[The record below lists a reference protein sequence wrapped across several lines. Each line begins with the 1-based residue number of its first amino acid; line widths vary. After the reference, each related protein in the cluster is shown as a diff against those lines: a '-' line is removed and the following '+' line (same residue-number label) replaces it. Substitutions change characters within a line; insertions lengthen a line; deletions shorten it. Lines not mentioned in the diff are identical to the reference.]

1 MTELEWLDTIHFT
14 TYDVSEILIF
24 ITAGRKEENIMRRA
38 KIVATIGPASDS
50 EQMLEAIIKAG
61 MNIARLNFSH
71 GTHEQHQSRIAAI
84 RAVAKR
90 LEMPVGILQDLQ
102 GPKIR
107 VGKLTV
113 PLHLSVGEQVCLY
126 ATQDEAPQTEHQ
138 LLPVDFRELF
148 DSVQPGDRL
157 LLDDGRLALEV
168 VSAQGRVVHAKVL
181 VGGTLSSHKGI
192 NLPGIKLRI
201 AGFTEKD
208 KADLAFGILQ
218 GVDAVAISFVRSA
231 EDVKTVR
238 AAMEEFSIG
247 KRLPLLIAKLEKPE
261 AMNELEA
268 ILDVV
273 DGVMVARGDLGVELP
288 PERVP
293 SLQKHIIHS
302 ANARAKL
309 VITATQMLESMIQHP
324 LPTRA
329 EASDVANAIFDG
341 TDAVMLSAETASGDY
356 PSEAVAMMSRIV
368 KEAEAN
374 FKEWGSRQDRRSG
387 LGESDAASMARAAN
401 VLAEDPEVRAVSVFT
416 MQGRSAWLMSKARP
430 SKRILAFTPDS
441 ETFNQ
446 LAFLWGVSPHLT
458 KFANTMEDMIADVDA
473 ALLQSGIQAGQQVVL
488 LCGYPV
494 GAQRPPNMALLH
506 TVGSDANIHLARK
519 LAEGNVK
526 K

>member
-1 MTELEWLDTIHFT
+1 
-14 TYDVSEILIF
+14 
-24 ITAGRKEENIMRRA
+24 MRRA

-50 EQMLEAIIKAG
+50 EHVLESIIKAG
-61 MNIARLNFSH
+61 MNVARLNFSH
-71 GTHEQHQSRIAAI
+71 GTHEQHQARVATI
-84 RAVAKR
+84 RAVSKR
-90 LEMPVGILQDLQ
+90 LRMPVGILQDLQ

-107 VGKLTV
+107 VGKLAV
-113 PLHLSVGEQVCLY
+113 PLQLSVSEQVCLY
-126 ATQDEAPQTEHQ
+126 ATQDAPPKTDNQ
-138 LLPVDFRELF
+138 LLPVDFREFF
-148 DSVQPGDRL
+148 DSVHAGDRL

-168 VSAQGRVVHAKVL
+168 LSAEGRVVHAKVL
-181 VGGTLSSHKGI
+181 VGGALSSHKGI
-192 NLPGIKLRI
+192 NLPGVKLRI

-208 KADLAFGILQ
+208 KADLAFGISL

-231 EDVKTVR
+231 DDVKAVR
-238 AAMEEFSIG
+238 AALEEFSMG
-247 KRLPLLIAKLEKPE
+247 KRIPLLIAKLEKPE

-293 SLQKHIIHS
+293 TLQKHIIRA

-309 VITATQMLESMIQHP
+309 VITATQMLESMIQNP

-329 EASDVANAIFDG
+329 EASDIANAIFDG

-356 PSEAVAMMSRIV
+356 PSESVAMMSRIV
-368 KEAEAN
+368 EEAESH
-374 FKEWGSRQDRRSG
+374 FQEWGSRQDGRAG

-401 VLAEDPEVRAVSVFT
+401 ALAKDPEVSAVSVFT

-430 SKRILAFTPDS
+430 SKRILAFTPEQ
-441 ETFNQ
+441 ETYNQ
-446 LAFLWGVSPHLT
+446 LTFLWGVQPYLA
-458 KFANTMEDMIADVDA
+458 KYANTMDDMLADVDA
-473 ALLQSGIQAGQQVVL
+473 ALLLSGIQSGQQVVL
-488 LCGYPV
+488 ICGYPV

-506 TVGSDANIHLARK
+506 TVGSDATVNLARK